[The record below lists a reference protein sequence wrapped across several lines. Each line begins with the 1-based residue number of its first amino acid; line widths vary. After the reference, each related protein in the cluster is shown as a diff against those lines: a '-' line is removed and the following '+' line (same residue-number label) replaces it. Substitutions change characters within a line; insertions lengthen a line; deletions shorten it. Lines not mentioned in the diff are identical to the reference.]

1 MVSPPTIIFTPF
13 LFNSELLTFETLPNL
28 LNTLKLLSIMAI
40 LSEFNSLVEILINDP
55 GDIFKST
62 FVDLILVT
70 SIRSTKVD
78 LNVSPGSF
86 IEISTNEL
94 NSEKKSII
102 NDNLSVFK
110 RLGRVSNVS
119 SSELDKN
126 GVKII
131 VGGETVTLYFDQN
144 LNLNEQ
150 KQKISNKA
158 KDLNQRTIGINN
170 KLKNKSFLKNAP
182 KQIIQKEKNA
192 LIEYKIELKKL
203 NTILNSIKN

>member
-1 MVSPPTIIFTPF
+1 MFK
-13 LFNSELLTFETLPNL
+13 NWD
-28 LNTLKLLSIMAI
+28 LSKHSNFKKSYNKIDW
-40 LSEFNSLVEILINDP
+40 LIN
-55 GDIFKST
+55 
-62 FVDLILVT
+62 LVT

-94 NSEKKSII
+94 NFEKKSII

-110 RLGRVSNVS
+110 RLGRVLNVS
-119 SSELDKN
+119 ASELDKN

-203 NTILNSIKN
+203 NAILNSIKN

>member
-1 MVSPPTIIFTPF
+1 MSAFVQA
-13 LFNSELLTFETLPNL
+13 N
-28 LNTLKLLSIMAI
+28 
-40 LSEFNSLVEILINDP
+40 ILILLHPFIPFFTEKVWLDFKFNDH
-55 GDIFKST
+55 FKTSLM
-62 FVDLILVT
+62 FKNWDLSKHSNFKKSYNKIDWLINLVT

-119 SSELDKN
+119 SSELNKN

-131 VGGETVTLYFDQN
+131 VGGETVTLYLDQN
-144 LNLNEQ
+144 LNLNDQ
-150 KQKISNKA
+150 KLKIFDKA
-158 KDLNQRTIGINN
+158 KSVNQRIIVSNN